1 VLRRG
6 AMADE
11 RTSRMIDLLVYVLW
25 GTVIL
30 TIFRYAI

>member
-1 VLRRG
+1 
-6 AMADE
+6 MPDE
-11 RTSRMIDLLVYVLW
+11 RDNRILDLLVYVLW